1 VSLGTAGMV
10 AIPQRID
17 RAVQNL
23 WGLTRCRVVDFGRV
37 TADR

>member
-1 VSLGTAGMV
+1 MV
-10 AIPQRID
+10 AIRQRID

-23 WGLTRCRVVDFGRV
+23 WSLTRCRVVDFGRV